1 MRDSSHTII
10 KLNII
15 LNNIMKRVNH
25 KILEIK
31 TKECLLENGANE
43 FSAESVSKGLVE
55 TSLRGVDSHG
65 IRLLPHYVNALKK
78 GRINGNPKLEVINTF
93 PAFLGLDADNGF
105 GHAAGFKSIEIGM
118 DLANKY
124 GIAAISVFNSSHPGA
139 MASFSL
145 KAARNGFCSFSF
157 THADS
162 LLKSYNGKNSFFGTN
177 PICFAAPRKN
187 EEPFCVDMAPTFIP
201 WNKIL
206 ESKEKN
212 ELLKDNVAV
221 DAEGN
226 PTNIPDEA
234 KALLGIGNYKGFALA
249 SMVEVLCSTISG
261 MPFGPHI
268 PSMYGSP
275 IEQNRNLGQFYLLF
289 RNDVNIH
296 SDLFKEALKRMSD
309 EVREQDPNN
318 RNQPVL
324 MPNDPQINF
333 SKEREKKGIPVMQN
347 ILDLISIE

>member
-1 MRDSSHTII
+1 
-10 KLNII
+10 
-15 LNNIMKRVNH
+15 MKKINH
-25 KILEIK
+25 KILKIK
-31 TKECLLENGANE
+31 IKEFLIKNGANE

-65 IRLLPHYVNALKK
+65 IRLLPHYINALKN
-78 GRINGNPKLEVINTF
+78 GRINGNPKFKVIKTF
-93 PAFLGLDADNGF
+93 PAFVGLNADNAF

-118 DLANKY
+118 DLASKY
-124 GIAAISVFNSSHPGA
+124 GIAAISVFNSSHPGG

-145 KAARNGFCSFSF
+145 EAARNGFCSFSF

-162 LLKSYNGKNSFFGTN
+162 LLKSYGGKNSFFGTN

-206 ESKEKN
+206 ETKEKN
-212 ELLKDNVAV
+212 ESLKDNVAV

-226 PTNIPDEA
+226 PTNNPSEA

-249 SMVEVLCSTISG
+249 AMVEVLCSTLSG

-268 PSMYGSP
+268 PSMYRSS
-275 IEQNRNLGQFYLLF
+275 IKENRNLGQFYIVF
-289 RNDVNIH
+289 RNDVNID
-296 SDLFKEALKRMSD
+296 SDLFNEALKRMSD
-309 EVREQDPNN
+309 EVREQEPNN
-318 RNQPVL
+318 PNQSVL

-347 ILDLISIE
+347 ILDLISM

>member
-15 LNNIMKRVNH
+15 LNNIMKRIKH
-25 KILEIK
+25 KILAIK
-31 TKECLLENGANE
+31 IKESLIKNGANE
-43 FSAESVSKGLVE
+43 FSAESVSTGLVE

-65 IRLLPHYVNALKK
+65 IRLLPHYLNALKN
-78 GRINGNPKLEVINTF
+78 GRINGNPKFEVVNSF
-93 PAFLGLDADNGF
+93 PAFIGLNADNGF

-118 DLANKY
+118 DLAYKF
-124 GIAAISVFNSSHPGA
+124 GIAGISVFNSSHPGA

-162 LLKSYNGKNSFFGTN
+162 LLKSFGGKNSFFGTN

-212 ELLKDNVAV
+212 ESLKDDVAV

-226 PTNIPDEA
+226 LTNNPSEA

-249 SMVEVLCSTISG
+249 SMVEVLCSTLSG

-268 PSMYGSP
+268 PSMYGSS
-275 IEQNRNLGQFYLLF
+275 IKKNRNLGQFYLVF
-289 RNDVNIH
+289 RNDVNID
-296 SDLFKEALKRMSD
+296 SDLFNEALKKMSD
-309 EVREQDPNN
+309 EVRKQDPTNPN
-318 RNQPVL
+318 SPVL

-333 SKEREKKGIPVMQN
+333 FKEREQKGIPVMQN
-347 ILDLISIE
+347 ILDLLSI